1 MTMTEIATP
10 NKEIVSPTGKVITSD
25 AAQLKKDAAELA
37 EAKAEASSEE
47 AAKALQLPHVKGYR
61 ILCAV
66 PEVGESYES
75 GIIKSD
81 KTRNIEEHSTVV
93 LFVMK
98 MGDMAYADKDRFPT
112 GAWCK
117 EGDFVI
123 ARAYSGTRIKIHGKE
138 FRIINDDTV
147 EAVVDDPRGYERA

>member
-1 MTMTEIATP
+1 MSEIITP
-10 NKEIVSPTGKVITSD
+10 NKTIVDFKGKKVTAEEPKQEKKPT
-25 AAQLKKDAAELA
+25 
-37 EAKAEASSEE
+37 
-47 AAKALQLPHVKGYR
+47 QLPEVKGYR

-66 PEVGESYES
+66 PSVEDTFES
-75 GIIKSD
+75 GIIKAD
-81 KTRNIEEHSTVV
+81 KTKHIEEHSTVV

-98 MGDMAYADKDRFPT
+98 MGDMAYADKERFPT
-112 GAWCK
+112 GPWCK

-123 ARAYSGTRIKIHGKE
+123 TRAYSGTRIKIHGRE

>member
-1 MTMTEIATP
+1 MSEIITP
-10 NKEIVSPTGKVITSD
+10 NKTIVDFKGKKVTAEEPKQEKKPT
-25 AAQLKKDAAELA
+25 
-37 EAKAEASSEE
+37 
-47 AAKALQLPHVKGYR
+47 QLPEVKGYR

-66 PEVGESYES
+66 PTVEDTFES
-75 GIIKSD
+75 GIIKAD
-81 KTRNIEEHSTVV
+81 KTKHIEEHSTVV

-98 MGDMAYADKDRFPT
+98 LGDMAYADKERFPT
-112 GAWCK
+112 GPWCK

-123 ARAYSGTRIKIHGKE
+123 TRAYSGTRIKIHGRE

>member
-1 MTMTEIATP
+1 MSEIITP
-10 NKEIVSPTGKVITSD
+10 SKTIVDFKGKKVTAEEPKQERKPT
-25 AAQLKKDAAELA
+25 
-37 EAKAEASSEE
+37 
-47 AAKALQLPHVKGYR
+47 QLPEVKGYR

-66 PEVGESYES
+66 PSVEDTFES
-75 GIIKSD
+75 GIIKAD
-81 KTRNIEEHSTVV
+81 KTKHIEEHSTVV

-98 MGDMAYADKDRFPT
+98 MGDMAYADKERFPT
-112 GAWCK
+112 GPWCK

-123 ARAYSGTRIKIHGKE
+123 TRAYSGTRIKIHGRE

>member
-1 MTMTEIATP
+1 MSKIETLKTEIVTP
-10 NKEIVSPTGKVITSD
+10 NGIPINGVTKDEP
-25 AAQLKKDAAELA
+25 AEQNPAQLPD
-37 EAKAEASSEE
+37 
-47 AAKALQLPHVKGYR
+47 VKGYR

-66 PEVGESYES
+66 PQVDDVYKS
-75 GIIKSD
+75 GILKSD
-81 KTRNIEEHSTVV
+81 KTKNIEEHSTVV

-98 MGDMAYADKDRFPT
+98 LGDTAYKDEERFPT
-112 GAWCK
+112 GPWCK

-123 ARAYSGTRIKIHGKE
+123 TRAYSGTRIKIFGNE

>member
-1 MTMTEIATP
+1 MSEIITP
-10 NKEIVSPTGKVITSD
+10 NKTIVDFKGKKVTAEEPKQENKPT
-25 AAQLKKDAAELA
+25 
-37 EAKAEASSEE
+37 
-47 AAKALQLPHVKGYR
+47 QLPEVKGYR

-66 PEVGESYES
+66 PSVEDTFES
-75 GIIKSD
+75 GIIKAD
-81 KTRNIEEHSTVV
+81 KTKHIEEHSTVV

-98 MGDMAYADKDRFPT
+98 LGDMAYADKERFPT
-112 GAWCK
+112 GPWCK

-123 ARAYSGTRIKIHGKE
+123 TRAYSGTRIKIHGRE